1 MKKLQRTEAGAN
13 KPAEPFTQGM
23 RLMSFFLECP
33 LESISTP
40 LHPVLNVVLIQGRL
54 QLCTEKAV
62 YSFSDLYTNFR
73 SAFRSLRIQQL
84 PVSDVLLLGL
94 GLGSIPEL
102 LEKKFRCR
110 YRYTCVEIDEG
121 IIDLARRY
129 TLERLRSPFEI
140 ICTDAALFVAQT
152 HRRYDMICADVF
164 IDDQIPDQTQSL
176 EFFEHLQR
184 ICAPDGLVLFNCFA
198 LESSDQA
205 KAQRLFEERFLPVF
219 PNATYLDV
227 KTNWILISDK
237 KFLI

>member
-1 MKKLQRTEAGAN
+1 
-13 KPAEPFTQGM
+13 
-23 RLMSFFLECP
+23 
-33 LESISTP
+33 
-40 LHPVLNVVLIQGRL
+40 
-54 QLCTEKAV
+54 
-62 YSFSDLYTNFR
+62 
-73 SAFRSLRIQQL
+73 
-84 PVSDVLLLGL
+84 
-94 GLGSIPEL
+94 
-102 LEKKFRCR
+102 
-110 YRYTCVEIDEG
+110 
-121 IIDLARRY
+121 
-129 TLERLRSPFEI
+129 
-140 ICTDAALFVAQT
+140 
-152 HRRYDMICADVF
+152 MICADVF